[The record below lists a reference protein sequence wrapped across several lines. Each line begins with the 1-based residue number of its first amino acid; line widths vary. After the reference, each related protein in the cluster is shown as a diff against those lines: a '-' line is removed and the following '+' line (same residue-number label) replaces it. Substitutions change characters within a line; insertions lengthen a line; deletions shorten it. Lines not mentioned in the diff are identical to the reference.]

1 MELSRTQEAQR
12 RRKQQ
17 AAPAEEQLRLV
28 ASAVSR
34 YLGWRVGGIAFLLP
48 QLPGHLEV

>member
-1 MELSRTQEAQR
+1 MELSRTQEAR
-12 RRKQQ
+12 CRRKQQ
-17 AAPAEEQLRLV
+17 VAPAEEQLRLV
-28 ASAVSR
+28 ANAVSR